1 MSHRK
6 PTSLLV
12 SSESGLK
19 NPLSYL
25 ASVVLKHDFE
35 AVEDGAAAEEILS
48 KNVDIDAVIVHLPGM
63 EDDALELIRLA
74 RGAASS
80 PVIIVLGS
88 DRDEFC
94 VQAFFAGANDVVAW
108 PCSLRELAVRL
119 FVRLDFPLNT
129 ELLQADDGSW
139 DAQAYIADRAGLT
152 ISEAQ
157 VMHVLYAHD
166 GETVSR
172 DALSLA
178 VDARPWRYGDRK
190 FDVHVAKLRK
200 KLSDSFGDKVS
211 VSTIRSLGYRLVT
224 NSANIFDPA

>member
-1 MSHRK
+1 MSQSK

-12 SSESGLK
+12 TSNSRLK
-19 NPLSYL
+19 NPLNYL
-25 ASVVLKHDFE
+25 VSVVLKHDFE
-35 AVEDGAAAEEILS
+35 VVEDGKTAQEVLANNAFVET
-48 KNVDIDAVIVHLPGM
+48 VVVHLPGRDS
-63 EDDALELIRLA
+63 EVLELTQVAKSSI
-74 RGAASS
+74 SS
-80 PVIIVLGS
+80 PVVIVLTTEEE
-88 DRDEFC
+88 DLC
-94 VQAFFAGANDVVAW
+94 VQAFFAGAHDVIVW

-119 FVRLDFPLNT
+119 FVRLGFPLNN

-139 DAQAYIADRAGLT
+139 DARAYIADRAGLT

-157 VMHVLYAHD
+157 VMHVLYNHD

-172 DALSLA
+172 DELSLA

-200 KLSDSFGDKVS
+200 KLSDSFGDRVS

-224 NSANIFDPA
+224 KNANIFDPA